1 AKRARTAKTAQH
13 TPIVSPTSSP
23 DFLPAG
29 EFTEFALASMERE
42 HVPLC
47 DLGFG
52 PLECFVTLKPL
63 STCHVFA
70 HLSEH
75 EQPVGSEALEHSVAR
90 RGNMQEMPIQDD
102 QKATTEP
109 AASQKAKP
117 KQHQY
122 QLSDNDSPSLQSFS
136 SGGSSPSSVRPRHP
150 RPRTPRQG
158 VPVRHFTGEMAIR
171 GQLKDTSK
179 ASILRDNSSWKHE
192 SGHPPHH
199 PHPHV
204 TGNDETDRQL
214 LLDAWKSCRLIEASR
229 LVQKSRTSKR
239 HFHEILD
246 EASLEVIHRVEAS
259 YTQSLD
265 ELVQHHGSGWRKE
278 RDEKRD
284 LDMAFR
290 LTADNLQAVATTVF
304 SGFSLI
310 EIFDAL
316 RDYVQ
321 QDEYSDDAY
330 VGQLDNELMQDCL
343 LHVRRHGH
351 GNVEDNILH
360 LSCMDALDEPLGAL
374 WLSSYTPPLKRGR
387 HARSFRGIA
396 LPKPQTGAV
405 RLAFWRS
412 SFAIAP
418 VWSGLA
424 AAAPSAVRV
433 TYAVARR
440 PSSAASIFP
449 SRMYSE
455 VSNRLAKFKDFLQL
469 RGQSAS
475 TVADCDV
482 YSHIKRH
489 LMECAPCGPH
499 ASRNDEVSFEELAS
513 FLPDDWADYH
523 DAEHVNDFR

>member
-1 AKRARTAKTAQH
+1 
-13 TPIVSPTSSP
+13 
-23 DFLPAG
+23 
-29 EFTEFALASMERE
+29 MERE
-42 HVPLC
+42 HLPLC

-52 PLECFVTLKPL
+52 PLACFVTLKPL

-75 EQPVGSEALEHSVAR
+75 EQPLDSMAFENSDET
-90 RGNMQEMPIQDD
+90 RGNVQEIQIQDH
-102 QKATTEP
+102 QKATQP
-109 AASQKAKP
+109 DASQKTKQ

-158 VPVRHFTGEMAIR
+158 VPVRHLTGEMAIR

-179 ASILRDNSSWKHE
+179 TSILRDNSSWKHE
-192 SGHPPHH
+192 LGHPPHH

-204 TGNDETDRQL
+204 TGNEETDRQL

-229 LVQKSRTSKR
+229 LVQKSRSSKR

-246 EASLEVIHRVEAS
+246 ETSLEVIHRVETN

-265 ELVQHHGSGWRKE
+265 ELMQHPGSGWRKE

-290 LTADNLQAVATTVF
+290 LTHDNLQAVATTVF

-310 EIFDAL
+310 QIFDAL

-321 QDEYSDDAY
+321 QDEYNDDTY
-330 VGQLDNELMQDCL
+330 VGQLDNELMQDSL

-351 GNVEDNILH
+351 GDVEDNILH
-360 LSCMDALDEPLGAL
+360 FSCTDALDEPLGAL

-418 VWSGLA
+418 VWSGVA
-424 AAAPSAVRV
+424 ATAPSAVRV

-449 SRMYSE
+449 SRMYRE
-455 VSNRLAKFKDFLQL
+455 VSNRLAKFKDYLHI
-469 RGQSAS
+469 REKSAG
-475 TVADCDV
+475 TVVDCDV
-482 YSHIKRH
+482 YNHIERH
-489 LMECAPCGPH
+489 LLECAPH

-513 FLPDDWADYH
+513 ILPDDWADYH